1 MPNSVSET
9 FFCYGHENVLA
20 EHRSTIEFTTQDFLT
35 KQGDCIIAINA
46 TKSLQSLSEELKE
59 KMREKR
65 KIYVLLEMGKY
76 SELIEGYGHPE
87 LKFTSLEAMIIRKS
101 DYTCPR
107 TLMINANKAAKDL
120 SRELIEELKVKE
132 RKLKVTI
139 YVEMGEREASK
150 QV

>member
-1 MPNSVSET
+1 
-9 FFCYGHENVLA
+9 
-20 EHRSTIEFTTQDFLT
+20 
-35 KQGDCIIAINA
+35 
-46 TKSLQSLSEELKE
+46 
-59 KMREKR
+59 
-65 KIYVLLEMGKY
+65 
-76 SELIEGYGHPE
+76 
-87 LKFTSLEAMIIRKS
+87 MIIRKS